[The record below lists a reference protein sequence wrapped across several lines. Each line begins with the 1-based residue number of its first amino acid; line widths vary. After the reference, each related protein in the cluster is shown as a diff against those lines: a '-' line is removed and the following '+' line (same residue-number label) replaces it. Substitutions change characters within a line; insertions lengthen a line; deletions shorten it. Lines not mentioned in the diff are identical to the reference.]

1 MSNRMADMQL
11 DIGAQALAILAMLSQ
26 REPDFVLESSNI
38 NDELVVSSH
47 AFYNGRERAVSVSYQ
62 RGYAG
67 KCLNIVFGEGR
78 NSDSIFIDWWVNER
92 ALPNGPRVSDFPEEA
107 HHSRKYHDY
116 GRLDVAVQHIYD
128 LVEDFYIVGAVDFC
142 SKHDRRIDEK
152 ERAASDSLLGEDW
165 QELKGAEPAP
175 KASRRG
181 RK

>member
-26 REPDFVLESSNI
+26 CEPAFEQSPADVDS
-38 NDELVVSSH
+38 ELVVSSH
-47 AFYNGRERAVSVSYQ
+47 AFYNGRERAVVVSYQ
-62 RGYAG
+62 RGFMG

-78 NSDSIFIDWWVNER
+78 NSDSIFIDWWVTER
-92 ALPNGPRVSDFPEEA
+92 ALMNGPRVADFPEEA
-107 HHSRKYHDY
+107 YRDRKYHDY

-152 ERAASDSLLGEDW
+152 ERADNDPLLSEDW
-165 QELKGAEPAP
+165 QELKGAEPTP
-175 KASRRG
+175 KAARRG